1 MTRVS
6 IVLGA
11 GGPVGHAFHAGVL
24 RALEDALGF
33 DARTATLIVGTSAG
47 AQVAALL
54 RAGMCARDLGARVRG
69 RKLTPEGRAI
79 AQHYV
84 RPSHELP
91 PRSQRPP
98 WRPGSLRYLS
108 SAIRRPWRA
117 RPGRLVS
124 ALMPDGPVSLE
135 PQAAG
140 FRALFGDR
148 WPDEELWIPA
158 VCRDT
163 GERVAFGSGNAP
175 STDVGSAVAASGAV
189 PGVCQSVLIAG
200 RRFVDGGIASAAH
213 VDLLA
218 ATDEDVIFVSNP
230 LSLFPPLRLLLRR
243 EVRALR
249 PANKQVVLF
258 EPSAD
263 AAAVMGLDV
272 MDVSRAGPTVEAARE
287 AAMKSLRARKL
298 RQLAEQ
304 LF

>member
-24 RALEDALGF
+24 QALERELGL
-33 DARTATLIVGTSAG
+33 DARDATLVVGTSAG
-47 AQVAALL
+47 AQVAALI
-54 RAGMCARDLGARVRG
+54 RAGMSAADLGARVRG
-69 RKLTPEGRAI
+69 RPLSPAGREI
-79 AQHYV
+79 AKHYV

-91 PRSQRPP
+91 PRSERPP

-108 SAIRRPWRA
+108 AVVRRPWRA

-124 ALMPDGPVSLE
+124 ALVPDGPVSLE

-148 WPDEELWIPA
+148 WPERELWIPA

-163 GERVAFGSGNAP
+163 GERVAFGSGSAP
-175 STDVGSAVAASGAV
+175 STDVGTAVAASGAV
-189 PGVCQSVLIAG
+189 PGVCRSVVIGG

-213 VDLLA
+213 LDLCA
-218 ATDEDVIFVSNP
+218 ASEEDVIFVSNP
-230 LSLFPPLRLLLRR
+230 LSIFPPLRLLLRR

-249 PANKQVVLF
+249 PADKTVVLF

-263 AAAVMGLDV
+263 AASVMGLDV
-272 MDVSRAGPTVEAARE
+272 MDVERAAPTVEAARE
-287 AAMKSLRARKL
+287 AATKALRSRKL
-298 RQLAEQ
+298 KQLVGS